1 MFSGGVG
8 FGLFFAIF
16 VGVPGCFGGF
26 GVFCRGCFR
35 YVAVMSVFL
44 WGRVWNKGGMDGFLV
59 VSGGF
64 CVFFGFF
71 CGFDA
76 SLCSGFVAV
85 ARRVS

>member
-1 MFSGGVG
+1 M
-8 FGLFFAIF
+8 
-16 VGVPGCFGGF
+16 
-26 GVFCRGCFR
+26 
-35 YVAVMSVFL
+35 
-44 WGRVWNKGGMDGFLV
+44 WNKGGMDGFLV
-59 VSGGF
+59 VSGGC